1 MEAQF
6 IVACK
11 NGNLEKAKK
20 MIEDNP
26 TLNIRAKSYQAFRGA
41 CWYGHLHIAKWLID
55 LSKDTETFG
64 GPIDIH
70 AEYDHVFR
78 WACFNGYLDIARWL
92 VSLSGIDLSKDIH
105 ACSDDAFLSACGNGY
120 LDIARWLIPFGGM
133 PAMALKKHH
142 PIRKFYLNRFPAI
155 GLLSL
160 HFRRYIR
167 DFRER
172 MYSPG
177 GRGYVFAKKRFKTH
191 SEHLGVSESPAQSCR

>member
-1 MEAQF
+1 
-6 IVACK
+6 
-11 NGNLEKAKK
+11 
-20 MIEDNP
+20 MILKDNP
-26 TLNIRAKSYQAFRGA
+26 TLNIHAEYDYAFRLA
-41 CWYGHLHIAKWLID
+41 CQSGYLDIARWLID

-70 AEYDHVFR
+70 A
-78 WACFNGYLDIARWL
+78 
-92 VSLSGIDLSKDIH
+92 
-105 ACSDDAFLSACGNGY
+105 CSDDAFLSAYYYYYGH
-120 LDIARWLIPFGGM
+120 LHIARWLIPFGGM

-160 HFRRYIR
+160 HFRRYL
-167 DFRER
+167 REI

-177 GRGYVFAKKRFKTH
+177 GRGYVFAKKRFKGH